1 LKSLNLSEL
10 SYTIFDFETTGL
22 YPEEGDEIIE
32 LGAVIVERG
41 EILEKTYQTLVN
53 PGRSIPAISTKISGI
68 RDEDVAK
75 SPPIADVLDNFL
87 DFMGPRIW
95 VAQNAKFDMGFLIKS
110 MSRLNKSLRQNIVV
124 DTIGISKIL
133 FPYENSHNLDV
144 LMNRMGILR
153 SGERHRSLDDCRY
166 TAQIL
171 IEFIKLLEKQGINS
185 LPQIETAFIK
195 VDSLVKTDKPKTR
208 SLFG

>member
-1 LKSLNLSEL
+1 LNLSEL

>member
-1 LKSLNLSEL
+1 
-10 SYTIFDFETTGL
+10 
-22 YPEEGDEIIE
+22 
-32 LGAVIVERG
+32 
-41 EILEKTYQTLVN
+41 
-53 PGRSIPAISTKISGI
+53 
-68 RDEDVAK
+68 
-75 SPPIADVLDNFL
+75 
-87 DFMGPRIW
+87 MGPRIW

>member
-1 LKSLNLSEL
+1 MKSLNLSEL

>member
-1 LKSLNLSEL
+1 MNLSEL